1 MRDDQKNYI
10 LVGVFVVAMVAGLM
24 LWLALL
30 SGRTGATDVYSI
42 RYSDVLGLS
51 AGSTRIY
58 FGGFPVGKIETME
71 RVDDD
76 DPRLFQLNVS
86 ITRGWQIP
94 QDSVAKITAGSLLA
108 SLVINIESGDSTTF
122 LQPGDQIPSEEAAN
136 LMEVVG
142 ETAASFSDFLVQTLK
157 PQITAIV
164 DDLNATMNQ
173 VKALLSQE
181 NTGRVAAIL
190 ANLEGV
196 SVEVEGIAGGLDGT
210 QDQLDDVLRR
220 IDSVLVQVSELISQN
235 EDDIGHSIDDLH
247 ESLEAV
253 ARHADAI
260 ANNLEVTTRN
270 MDEFSQQIREDPGVL
285 LRGRE
290 AAKEPG
296 AN

>member
-10 LVGVFVVAMVAGLM
+10 LVGVFVIAMLAGLL

-30 SGRTGATDVYSI
+30 SGRTGATDAYSI

-58 FGGFPVGKIETME
+58 FGGFPVGKIESIE
-71 RVDDD
+71 RIDDD

-86 ITRGWQIP
+86 VTRDWKIP

-108 SLVINIESGDSTTF
+108 SLVINIESGESTTF
-122 LQPGDQIPSEEAAN
+122 LQPGAQIPSEEAAN
-136 LMEVVG
+136 LMEIVG
-142 ETAASFSDFLVQTLK
+142 ETAASFSDFLLDTLK
-157 PQITAIV
+157 PQITALV
-164 DDLNATMNQ
+164 SDLNETMDQ

-181 NTGRVAAIL
+181 NTGRVASIL
-190 ANLEGV
+190 ANLEDV
-196 SVEVEGIAGGLDGT
+196 SQEVENITGGLDGT
-210 QDQLDDVLRR
+210 QNQLNDVLKR
-220 IDSVLVQVSELISQN
+220 IDSVLVQVSGLISDN
-235 EDDIGHSIDDLH
+235 EREIGQSIGDLH

-296 AN
+296 TN